1 MASARHSFANTGNIE
16 ILRGGQ
22 RVLVGQYA
30 EGEFRIK
37 KEFQSDGPAQNR
49 IQTCLEAVARYG
61 KPAPRIVL
69 V

>member
-1 MASARHSFANTGNIE
+1 MASKFSFANTGNIE
-16 ILRGGQ
+16 IRSGCQ

-30 EGEFRIK
+30 NGEFRIK

-49 IQTCLEAVARYG
+49 IQVCLETVARYG
-61 KPAPRIVL
+61 KPAPRVVL

>member
-16 ILRGGQ
+16 IRRGGQ
-22 RVLVGQYA
+22 CVLVGQHV

-49 IQTCLEAVARYG
+49 IQTCLETVARYG

>member
-1 MASARHSFANTGNIE
+1 MASQHSFSKTGTIE
-16 ILRGGQ
+16 IRRGGQ

-30 EGEFRIK
+30 DGEFRIK
-37 KEFQSDGPAQNR
+37 REFESDGPAQNR
-49 IQTCLEAVARYG
+49 IQTCLETVARYG

>member
-16 ILRGGQ
+16 IRRGGQ

-49 IQTCLEAVARYG
+49 IQT
-61 KPAPRIVL
+61 
-69 V
+69 

>member
-1 MASARHSFANTGNIE
+1 MASKFSFANTGNIE
-16 ILRGGQ
+16 ICRGGQ

-30 EGEFRIK
+30 NGEFRIK

-49 IQTCLEAVARYG
+49 IQVCLETVARYG
-61 KPAPRIVL
+61 KPAPRVVL

>member
-1 MASARHSFANTGNIE
+1 MASARQSFANTGNIE
-16 ILRGGQ
+16 IRRGGQ

-49 IQTCLEAVARYG
+49 IQTCLETVARYG